1 MAAMNIDRILSELS
15 LNEKVSLLSGPSSYL
30 PRLPRTSTA
39 NSAFTQVPTPGT
51 PSQSPDSA
59 SQQSGQQTV
68 QTAYAG
74 PASLMA
80 SPRPA
85 SHAGQHWA
93 QHSTRT

>member
-30 PRLPRTSTA
+30 PPLPRTSTA
-39 NSAFTQVPTPGT
+39 NSALTQVPTPGT
-51 PSQSPDSA
+51 PLQSPDSA
-59 SQQSGQQTV
+59 YQQSGQQTV

-74 PASLMA
+74 PASSTA

-85 SHAGQHWA
+85 SHAGQH
-93 QHSTRT
+93 